1 MLRDQNSRRLVDPE
15 LLPMLG
21 ALPSFGGLS
30 NSTLAGFRISLE
42 AKVPAIP
49 DTNDVAV
56 DRILIRGLNQAPDI
70 VAILYRPAGS
80 ERPGAALLNLHGGGY
95 VMGSADRED
104 AAMRSLA
111 TDADCAIL
119 SINYRLAPETPY
131 PGPLDDCWAAL
142 QWLHEKAPELGI
154 AAERIGVR
162 GVSAGGGLAAALSLR
177 ARDAQSYPVAFAML
191 IYPMLDDRTEPQPN
205 TDHFVWTADANRF
218 AWKAYLGKH
227 SASPPH
233 YAAPARAPDLAG
245 LPPTFIATGSI
256 DLFAS
261 ENLEWA
267 RRLIEVGVP
276 VELHVYLG
284 AYHGFPIV
292 AESNVAQRF
301 ERDCRSAIA
310 RALHRT
316 V

>member
-1 MLRDQNSRRLVDPE
+1 MITRDYSRRLVDPE
-15 LLPMLG
+15 LAAVLDAM
-21 ALPSFGGLS
+21 PSLDGLS
-30 NSTLAGFRISLE
+30 NATLADLRLALSAHVSVMPDSCDLAVERVKI
-42 AKVPAIP
+42 PA
-49 DTNDVAV
+49 DG
-56 DRILIRGLNQAPDI
+56 DRRDI
-70 VAILYRPAGS
+70 DAILYRPAGS
-80 ERPGAALLNLHGGGY
+80 KRPGAALLNLHGGGY

-111 TDADCAIL
+111 TDTDCTIL

-154 AAERIGVR
+154 AADRIGVR

-227 SASPPH
+227 SASPPQ

-276 VELHVYLG
+276 VELHVYPG